1 MKQKVL
7 MAMSGGVDSSTAA
20 LLLQEAGYDVIGV
33 TLKMFENKAIGLTG
47 ETDSSFANVRD
58 AKQVAEKM
66 GFPHYVFDFCPYFRQ
81 FVIDHFIAEYES
93 GRTPN
98 PCVDCNKNV
107 KLGQLFPKAEEL
119 GCDYIAT
126 GHYANVKF
134 NEETGRWLLLRGD
147 DRQKDQSYMLYTLT
161 QNQLAHIPFPLFPGW
176 PSSADVPAETEYGP
190 AVLASG
196 CTAYSSGPFACHL
209 PAAAASVRF
218 LH

>member
-20 LLLQEAGYDVIGV
+20 LLLQEAGYDVVGV
-33 TLKMFENKAIGLTG
+33 TLKMFENKDIGAG
-47 ETDSSFANVRD
+47 ETDSSFVNVRD

-119 GCDYIAT
+119 GCEYVAT

-134 NEETGRWLLLRGD
+134 NDETGRWLLLRGD
-147 DRQKDQSYMLYTLT
+147 DRQKDQSAGAFAEDGHPGKSGNGRTGQCPEAGQPGY
-161 QNQLAHIPFPLFPGW
+161 LFCAGRGLRPG
-176 PSSADVPAETEYGP
+176 DTEYYK
-190 AVLASG
+190 A
-196 CTAYSSGPFACHL
+196 
-209 PAAAASVRF
+209 
-218 LH
+218 